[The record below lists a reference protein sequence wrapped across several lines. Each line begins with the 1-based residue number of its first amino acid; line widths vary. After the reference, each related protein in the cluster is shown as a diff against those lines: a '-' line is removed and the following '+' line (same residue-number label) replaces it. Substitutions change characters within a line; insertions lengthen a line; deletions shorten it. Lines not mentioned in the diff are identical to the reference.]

1 MLETDRIN
9 LPLILSTC
17 TVDTVRVRVW
27 AKLSPVPADVSK
39 LDTVVRSAASMGEDS
54 IAKPQTNEIVIVAKK
69 QIYTIL
75 FSGEPVG
82 ELLVA
87 LECNLGLMLATIIT

>member
-27 AKLSPVPADVSK
+27 AKLSAVPADVSK

-75 FSGEPVG
+75 FSGE
-82 ELLVA
+82 LLVA

>member
-54 IAKPQTNEIVIVAKK
+54 IAKPQTNEIVIAAKK